1 LETRLRYATKVA
13 SYRIHELPP
22 KPMKN
27 VGITIDPCLTTK
39 KLFNPLNIDERTT
52 PPAGNWAVREKERER
67 EREILNHMNTVF
79 HILFHMLHN

>member
-22 KPMKN
+22 KPTKS

-52 PPAGNWAVREKERER
+52 PPAGNERER
-67 EREILNHMNTVF
+67 ERERLNNTVF
-79 HILFHMLHN
+79 YMLHN